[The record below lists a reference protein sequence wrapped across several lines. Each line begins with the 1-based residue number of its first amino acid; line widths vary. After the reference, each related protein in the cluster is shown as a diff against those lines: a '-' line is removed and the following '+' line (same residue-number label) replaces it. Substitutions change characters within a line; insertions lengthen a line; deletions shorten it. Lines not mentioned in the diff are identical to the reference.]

1 MWSWTVNA
9 DTRACDV
16 QETTSAVAPE
26 TTTVV
31 APCSKTANAFAAVAP
46 PPAAGKED
54 PFSTAAERSFVS
66 GCTCQP
72 WLPGRLDDWT
82 VLDGHGSSLNV
93 IGVAS

>member
-54 PFSTAAERSFVS
+54 PFSTAAERSFDA
-66 GCTCQP
+66 P
-72 WLPGRLDDWT
+72 WCAEGLWLHLPALAARP
-82 VLDGHGSSLNV
+82 
-93 IGVAS
+93 A